1 VDSQIGTDIAKLLG
15 NLGKSTG
22 SSGSTASGSEAGAA
36 FKRALVASEQAQ
48 AAETGG
54 KGLPAASA
62 ATAPSQEPSAPPIAA
77 SVASMPAAERV
88 STTSLPGFD
97 LHVVGEPAER
107 LAVMKYAEQAG
118 LSPEVLAQLF
128 PATDQALIDP
138 SVEGRS
144 LADAVATAIAAWLA
158 ANQTQSAAT
167 GEASALVPGSAGPA
181 QNSSEIDPARLL
193 EIDLESV
200 NQLIAPMLARVA
212 AAGDAELAQV
222 TAEDAAKDVA
232 EGATPSVDLA
242 AQIAA
247 GLQALAFSRS
257 GADQPAEDNE
267 LLTRISEVVTP
278 AVAQWVAGG
287 RVDIMAQGA
296 APNTDGTATALANRI
311 TQLIAATIS
320 DSQRDTSVA
329 VANPARTDL
338 TAELESVV
346 AKWLA
351 QSPVSTG
358 SAVPEQWVRDVAQRV
373 APEVAQWRAGIQST
387 ERSVQQLSAQIAPEL
402 IKAVQAFTE
411 NSLRS
416 PAAGVAQQGSA
427 STTATLAAIPAMLG
441 GASEAEISA
450 LRASVVSQPQP
461 ITLALAGAQSDAA
474 QPAPQN
480 LASALAQVM
489 APTTQPVSEAL
500 VLAQSATL
508 DRFALRGV
516 TVTTDGKVELAK
528 TDATV
533 AAEGVKTAKTDSVM
547 ALRELV
553 SARSIELARLAA
565 TSDRPAVTP
574 ATQPTPFAGLVQGDA
589 VDAAAARVA
598 GQGDLAFRQAFA
610 GSDRSAFSDA
620 ARLNQFTPN
629 QNLAARELAGRQ
641 LSEALGQRL
650 AANIAAGHY
659 RLTFNVNPRELG
671 AIDVVME
678 MRDGRLDAQINTS
691 NAVTRELLGDSLPR
705 LRDAL
710 QQSGVN
716 LAQLQVGSD
725 TQQGQSQGRE
735 ASANNAGAQT
745 QDEMSL
751 ADAGVDTVSEDL
763 ELGLDLDSIDFWA

>member
-1 VDSQIGTDIAKLLG
+1 MDSQIRTDIAKLLG
-15 NLGKSTG
+15 SLGKSTG
-22 SSGSTASGSEAGAA
+22 SSGSSASGSEAGAA

-62 ATAPSQEPSAPPIAA
+62 STTSSQEPSAPPIAT

-128 PATDQALIDP
+128 PATDQALVDP

-158 ANQTQSAAT
+158 TNQTQSSSST
-167 GEASALVPGSAGPA
+167 GASSPVMVSVDPA
-181 QNSSEIDPARLL
+181 QTSSEIDPARLL

-200 NQLIAPMLARVA
+200 NQLIAPMLAQVIAEDDADVA
-212 AAGDAELAQV
+212 AKGAV
-222 TAEDAAKDVA
+222 

-257 GADQPAEDNE
+257 AADQPTEDND
-267 LLTRISEVVTP
+267 LLTRVSEVVTP
-278 AVAQWVAGG
+278 AVAQWVASG
-287 RVDIMAQGA
+287 RVDVMAQGEN
-296 APNTDGTATALANRI
+296 PNTDGVVTELANRI
-311 TQLIAATIS
+311 TQLITASIS
-320 DSQRDTSVA
+320 DSQRDASVA
-329 VANPARTDL
+329 VANLARNDL

-346 AKWLA
+346 AKWIA

-358 SAVPEQWVRDVAQRV
+358 NAVPEQWVRDVAQRV
-373 APEVAQWRAGIQST
+373 APEVAQWGADTQSGD
-387 ERSVQQLSAQIAPEL
+387 RSVQKLSAQIAPEL
-402 IKAVQAFTE
+402 IKALQAFTE

-416 PAAGVAQQGSA
+416 PAAAVAQQGPA
-427 STTATLAAIPAMLG
+427 STTATLAAFPAMLG
-441 GASEAEISA
+441 GTSEAEISA

-474 QPAPQN
+474 QRAPQN

-489 APTTQPVSEAL
+489 APATQPVGEAL
-500 VLAQSATL
+500 VLPQAATL

-516 TVTTDGKVELAK
+516 NVTTDGKVELAK

-533 AAEGVKTAKTDSVM
+533 AAEVVKNAKADSVI

-553 SARSIELARLAA
+553 SARSLELARLAA

-574 ATQPTPFAGLVQGDA
+574 ATQLTPFAGLVQGDA
-589 VDAAAARVA
+589 FDAAAARVA
-598 GQGDLAFRQAFA
+598 GQGDLAFRQALA

-735 ASANNAGAQT
+735 ASTNNAGAQT

>member
-1 VDSQIGTDIAKLLG
+1 MDSQIGTDIAKLLG
-15 NLGKSTG
+15 SLNKSEAY
-22 SSGSTASGSEAGAA
+22 SGSLAASNEAGAA

-48 AAETGG
+48 AAEKGG

-62 ATAPSQEPSAPPIAA
+62 ATAPFEKPAEPPVAA
-77 SVASMPAAERV
+77 SVASIPAAERV
-88 STTSLPGFD
+88 STTPLPEFD

-118 LSPEVLAQLF
+118 LSPDVLAQLF
-128 PATDQALIDP
+128 PVNDQALMDP
-138 SVEGRS
+138 SAEGRS
-144 LADAVATAIAAWLA
+144 LADAVATAIAAWLGT
-158 ANQTQSAAT
+158 NQAQSAST
-167 GEASALVPGSAGPA
+167 GEASSLVPGS
-181 QNSSEIDPARLL
+181 EVDV
-193 EIDLESV
+193 ESL
-200 NQLIAPMLARVA
+200 NQLIAPI
-212 AAGDAELAQV
+212 LAQV
-222 TAEDAAKDVA
+222 TAEGSAGGAA
-232 EGATPSVDLA
+232 PSVDLA
-242 AQIAA
+242 TRITA
-247 GLQALAFSRS
+247 GLQALVSPQS
-257 GADQPAEDNE
+257 GPNQPAEDTD

-296 APNTDGTATALANRI
+296 APNTDGTVTALANRI

-346 AKWLA
+346 AKWVA

-358 SAVPEQWVRDVAQRV
+358 SAVPEQWVREVAQRV
-373 APEVAQWRAGIQST
+373 APEVAQWRAGIQSA

-402 IKAVQAFTE
+402 IKAVQVFTD

-416 PAAGVAQQGSA
+416 PAAGVAQQGPA

-489 APTTQPVSEAL
+489 APTTQPASEAP
-500 VLAQSATL
+500 VLPQAATL

-516 TVTTDGKVELAK
+516 NVTTDGKVELAK

-533 AAEGVKTAKTDSVM
+533 AAEVVKSAKTDSVM

-598 GQGDLAFRQAFA
+598 GQGDLAFRQALT

>member
-1 VDSQIGTDIAKLLG
+1 MDSQIGTDIAKLLG

-22 SSGSTASGSEAGAA
+22 SSGSSASGSEAGAA

-62 ATAPSQEPSAPPIAA
+62 STTASQEPIAPPVAA
-77 SVASMPAAERV
+77 SVASTPAAERV
-88 STTSLPGFD
+88 STTALPGFD

-128 PATDQALIDP
+128 PATDQALVDP

-158 ANQTQSAAT
+158 TNQTQSAAA
-167 GEASALVPGSAGPA
+167 GEASSLVPGSVGSA
-181 QNSSEIDPARLL
+181 QMSAETDPARLL

-200 NQLIAPMLARVA
+200 NQLIAPMLTQA
-212 AAGDAELAQV
+212 
-222 TAEDAAKDVA
+222 TAEGDV
-232 EGATPSVDLA
+232 EGVAG
-242 AQIAA
+242 QITA
-247 GLQALAFSRS
+247 GLQALFSQRPGAKQLTE
-257 GADQPAEDNE
+257 GAD

-287 RVDIMAQGA
+287 RVDVIAQGEKL
-296 APNTDGTATALANRI
+296 NTGGVVTELANRI
-311 TQLIAATIS
+311 TQLLAATIS

-346 AKWLA
+346 AKWVA

-373 APEVAQWRAGIQST
+373 APEVAQWRAGIQSA

-402 IKAVQAFTE
+402 IKAVQVFTD

-416 PAAGVAQQGSA
+416 PAAGVAQQGPA
-427 STTATLAAIPAMLG
+427 STTATLAAIPAMLAG
-441 GASEAEISA
+441 TSEAEISA

-489 APTTQPVSEAL
+489 APTTQPASEAP
-500 VLAQSATL
+500 VLPQAATL

-516 TVTTDGKVELAK
+516 NVTTDGKLELAK

-533 AAEGVKTAKTDSVM
+533 AAEVVKSAKTDSVM

-598 GQGDLAFRQAFA
+598 GQGDLAFRQALA

-735 ASANNAGAQT
+735 ASTHNAGAQT

>member
-1 VDSQIGTDIAKLLG
+1 MDSQIGTDIAKLLG
-15 NLGKSTG
+15 SLNKSKAY
-22 SSGSTASGSEAGAA
+22 SGSFAASNEAGAA

-48 AAETGG
+48 AAEKGG

-62 ATAPSQEPSAPPIAA
+62 ATAPFEKPAEPPVAA
-77 SVASMPAAERV
+77 SVASIPAAERV
-88 STTSLPGFD
+88 STTPLPEFD

-118 LSPEVLAQLF
+118 LSPDVLAQLF
-128 PATDQALIDP
+128 PVNDQALMDP

-144 LADAVATAIAAWLA
+144 LADAVATAIAAWLTT
-158 ANQTQSAAT
+158 NQAQSAST
-167 GEASALVPGSAGPA
+167 GEASSLVPGS
-181 QNSSEIDPARLL
+181 EVDV
-193 EIDLESV
+193 ESL
-200 NQLIAPMLARVA
+200 NQLIAPI
-212 AAGDAELAQV
+212 LAQV
-222 TAEDAAKDVA
+222 TAEGDA
-232 EGATPSVDLA
+232 EGSAVGAAPSVDLA
-242 AQIAA
+242 TQITA
-247 GLQALAFSRS
+247 GLQALISSQS
-257 GADQPAEDNE
+257 GADPLKEDSD
-267 LLTRISEVVTP
+267 LLTRIREVVTP

-287 RVDIMAQGA
+287 RVDVVAQGETS
-296 APNTDGTATALANRI
+296 NTEGAVAELSNRIAQLITATI
-311 TQLIAATIS
+311 K
-320 DSQRDTSVA
+320 DSQRDASVA
-329 VANPARTDL
+329 GANLAHTDLMSTSESTELRTPRL

-346 AKWLA
+346 AKWVA
-351 QSPVSTG
+351 QSSISTG
-358 SAVPEQWVRDVAQRV
+358 NVVSEQWVRDVAQRV
-373 APEVAQWRAGIQST
+373 VPEVAQWRTDTQSA
-387 ERSVQQLSAQIAPEL
+387 ERSVQQLSAQIAPEF
-402 IKAVQAFTE
+402 IKAIQTSTE
-411 NSLRS
+411 NPLRS
-416 PAAGVAQQGSA
+416 PAAAVAQQGPA
-427 STTATLAAIPAMLG
+427 STIATLAATPAMVG
-441 GASEAEISA
+441 GTSEAEISA
-450 LRASVVSQPQP
+450 LRASVVSKPQP

-480 LASALAQVM
+480 LASVLAQVM
-489 APTTQPVSEAL
+489 APTTQPVSEAP
-500 VLAQSATL
+500 VLAQFATL

-516 TVTTDGKVELAK
+516 NVTTDGKVEATK

-533 AAEGVKTAKTDSVM
+533 AAEAVKGAKADPVM
-547 ALRELV
+547 ALRDLV
-553 SARSIELARLAA
+553 SARSLELARLAG
-565 TSDRPAVTP
+565 TSDRPVVSP
-574 ATQPTPFAGLVQGDA
+574 ATQPTPFAGLVQGD
-589 VDAAAARVA
+589 VFDAAAARVA
-598 GQGDLAFRQAFA
+598 GQGDLAFRQALT
-610 GSDRSAFSDA
+610 GSDRSALSDA

-659 RLTFNVNPRELG
+659 RLTFNVHPRELG

-735 ASANNAGAQT
+735 ASANSAGAQT

-751 ADAGVDTVSEDL
+751 ADAGMETVSENL